1 MVGGYDSE
9 DSRLVACL
17 GFRDVLVMASRR
29 NADEWVDVPVVLV
42 DPYPDRTLDGQEV
55 RNAARDTVA
64 TLTTAF
70 GISRMV
76 DKLEG
81 STNGNSIPATWSQTG
96 PWSQGGS

>member
-1 MVGGYDSE
+1 MVDGYDSE
-9 DSRLVACL
+9 DSRLVACR

-42 DPYPDRTLDGQEV
+42 DPFPDRMSDGQEV
-55 RNAARDTVA
+55 RNVAGDTV
-64 TLTTAF
+64 TTAF
-70 GISRMV
+70 GISHMV

-81 STNGNSIPATWSQTG
+81 STNDNSIPATWSQTG